1 MEQKDITIVGAG
13 WAGLAAL
20 RTMRET
26 HPDASLLLLDDSS
39 SIGGVWAKHR
49 LYSGVKS
56 NNMRGTYEFSDFP
69 MDDSFGVREGEHIP
83 GAVIQQYMERFVE
96 HFNIASCIRLSTA
109 VTDAEQQADDNDG
122 WVLRTRST
130 VDETV
135 NTLRTKKLVVC
146 TGITSKPYMP
156 TLAGQ
161 ESFERPILHISSL
174 RVQQEQI
181 LHAGKTIAVYGGTK
195 SAWDAVYAAATAG
208 CKVEW
213 IIRDNGH
220 GPTWMA
226 PPYVTPMKRWLEKL
240 VTTRLLTW
248 FSPCIWGPA
257 DGSPTARSLLHST
270 RVGRAVVDT
279 FWSVLES
286 DVVSAN
292 NYAAHPETAKLRPW
306 ISPFWIA
313 SGLSILNYKQDFFS
327 LLTAPDS
334 LVTIHIDRITT
345 LSENGTITLANATD
359 PDPSPTTDSSPS
371 FPSEP
376 PAPLPTLQADALVLA
391 TGWQAHSPPIAF
403 HLRNPTTTTL
413 GFPSDPD
420 PIPSTMLEAAT
431 QTILARF
438 PRLATP
444 PPQKSTSTYAPLAS
458 NAPASASHPMRLT
471 RFMVPPSLLN
481 THNIAFMGLAMTINT
496 TMLAQAQSL
505 WVAAHFSKKLR
516 MHQWETCPADVR
528 AAAQRELLAATGREL
543 AFDEVDVLWETA
555 LHTQFGKLR
564 YPGGFGARNPDFVF
578 DALPYVDLLLRD
590 LGVGWERNRGI
601 LGRVVKSYGMEDY
614 VGLLGEWIRVNGTSE
629 VKGGAAE
636 ALVRVWDEDKK
647 EPKVEVREEDDKK
660 APMVEVRDEFNKPKV
675 EVRVEE
681 AQV

>member
-56 NNMRGTYEFSDFP
+56 NNMRGTYEYSDFP
-69 MDDSFGVREGEHIP
+69 MDDSFGVKEGEHIP

-109 VTDAEQQADDNDG
+109 VTDAEQQADDKDG
-122 WVLRTRST
+122 WILRTRST
-130 VDETV
+130 TDESTS
-135 NTLRTKKLVVC
+135 TISTKKLVVC

-161 ESFERPILHISSL
+161 ETFERPILHISSL
-174 RVQQEQI
+174 RVQQDQI

-257 DGSPTARSLLHST
+257 DGSPTARSLLHNT
-270 RVGRAVVDT
+270 RIGRAIVDA
-279 FWSVLES
+279 FWSTLES

-292 NYAAHPETAKLRPW
+292 NYDAHPETAKLRPW

-334 LVTIHIDRITT
+334 LVSIHIDRITS
-345 LSENGTITLANATD
+345 LSSDGTITLANATD
-359 PDPSPTTDSSPS
+359 PSTPTDTDTSSPS
-371 FPSEP
+371 FPSD
-376 PAPLPTLQADALVLA
+376 PATPTTLNADALVLA

-403 HLRNPTTTTL
+403 HLRSPETTTL

-420 PIPSTMLEAAT
+420 PIPSSMVTAAT
-431 QTILARF
+431 ENILTRF

-444 PPQKSTSTYAPLAS
+444 PPKKSASTYTPLAS

-505 WVAAHFSKKLR
+505 WIAAHFSNKLR
-516 MHQWETCPADVR
+516 MHQWESCPADVR
-528 AAAQRELLAATGREL
+528 ATVQSELSSAGRDL
-543 AFDEVDVLWETA
+543 KFDEVDVLWETA
-555 LHTQFGKLR
+555 LHTEFGKLR

-590 LGVGWERNRGI
+590 LGVGWERKSGI
-601 LGRVVKSYGMEDY
+601 FGRVVKSYGMEDY
-614 VGLLGEWIRVNGTSE
+614 VGLLGEWIRT
-629 VKGGAAE
+629 E
-636 ALVRVWDEDKK
+636 AKK
-647 EPKVEVREEDDKK
+647 EAHKEAVVEI
-660 APMVEVRDEFNKPKV
+660 
-675 EVRVEE
+675 RVEE